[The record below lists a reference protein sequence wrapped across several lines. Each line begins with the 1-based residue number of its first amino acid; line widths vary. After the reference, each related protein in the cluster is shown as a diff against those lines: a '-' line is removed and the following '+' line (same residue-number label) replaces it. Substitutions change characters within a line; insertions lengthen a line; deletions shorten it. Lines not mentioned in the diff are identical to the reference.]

1 LAQLLRRLIGRGKGL
16 AAKRKESGM
25 EYLLMIYSD
34 PNGHDSPE
42 LLAGYGAFSQE
53 VAQKGV
59 LRGGNRLRRAPEART
74 VSVRNGK
81 TLTTDGPYAETKE
94 QLGGYYL
101 LDCKSFEEALEFASK
116 IPNAKDGFIEVR
128 PVWPMGE

>member
-1 LAQLLRRLIGRGKGL
+1 
-16 AAKRKESGM
+16 M

-42 LLAGYGAFSQE
+42 LPGYGAFSQE
-53 VAQKGV
+53 AAQKGV
-59 LRGGNRLRRAPEART
+59 LRGGDRLRRAPGEKT
-74 VSVRNGK
+74 VSVRNGG
-81 TLTTDGPYAETKE
+81 TLTTDRPYAETKE

-101 LDCKSFEEALEFASK
+101 LDCKSVDEAPEFVSK

-128 PVWPMGE
+128 PVWSMVG